1 MAKETLD
8 FSNVK
13 EGGGRFNKKRQPEGD
28 YKAKIIK
35 VENVTKKDNKKKK
48 MWLFSIQVKTGIYP
62 LYCGF
67 GEAELWKIRQLWAA
81 AGVNIP
87 KKRVSL
93 DPNTVVNKEIAV
105 TLEDDEYDN
114 KQQSTI
120 AATFPLSDLDGDIDM
135 EDDEGVEEEPK
146 AKKKKKKKAKQAADE
161 DMDEIDISDV

>member
-1 MAKETLD
+1 MATETLD

-28 YKAKIIK
+28 YKAKITK

-48 MWLFSIQVKTGIYP
+48 MWLFTISVKTGSYP

-67 GEAELWKIRQLWAA
+67 GENELWKIRQLWAA

-87 KKRVSL
+87 KKRVQL
-93 DPNTVVNKEIAV
+93 DPSSVVNKEIAV

-135 EDDEGVEEEPK
+135 DDDEGVEEAP
-146 AKKKKKKKAKQAADE
+146 KKKKKKKGKKVALADE